1 MSKLLTLA
9 ASAAAALTAVA
20 LASPIAADAEPK
32 GEAGVCLNFNQVG
45 GQRLADPRTLYLR
58 AGRYVY
64 RLGFSNDCNTA
75 VNETLIMHPVTN
87 NDVICNP
94 IQLNV
99 RVRETGE
106 SCVPNSLTRLTP
118 DEAAALPP
126 RDRP

>member
-1 MSKLLTLA
+1 MSKLTTLA
-9 ASAAAALTAVA
+9 AGAALACVA
-20 LASPIAADAEPK
+20 LGLATPIADAQPK
-32 GEAGVCLNFNQVG
+32 SDAGACLNFTQVG
-45 GQRLADPRTLYLR
+45 GQRLADPHTLYLR
-58 AGRYVY
+58 AGRYIY
-64 RLGFSNDCNTA
+64 RLGFANDCNTA

-87 NDVICNP
+87 NDVICSA
-94 IQLNV
+94 IELNV